1 VQASYGGAGGGT
13 YADCNIL
20 SMPLGPSVLLTKS
33 PTAMAPTKAERRAFS
48 PFSSVTSSAKIWVGL
63 DCVRVSAF
71 VAFAARRATY
81 HLERT
86 RKQAKRG
93 ISEGV
98 GLLVCGA

>member
-1 VQASYGGAGGGT
+1 
-13 YADCNIL
+13 
-20 SMPLGPSVLLTKS
+20 
-33 PTAMAPTKAERRAFS
+33 
-48 PFSSVTSSAKIWVGL
+48 VGL

>member
-1 VQASYGGAGGGT
+1 MSVQASYGGAGGGT

-63 DCVRVSAF
+63 D
-71 VAFAARRATY
+71 
-81 HLERT
+81 
-86 RKQAKRG
+86 
-93 ISEGV
+93 
-98 GLLVCGA
+98 